1 MPHLLSE
8 ATCISQGWKPM
19 NSLAHQRDMRFFAG
33 LHVNSL
39 WKIWSGS
46 RVCPLLVNFTVQV
59 IMYPA
64 LVFAV
69 DVDEL
74 RELMHVTWSCNHQRA
89 LWRVNRCITS
99 WLSFPRL
106 VSRERTECLPSFT
119 LKKTASIIVNTVAC
133 KNGYLD
139 SGAAAHTKV
148 MPSCLRPTLI
158 DYPAA
163 LAKMTFSFTALASN
177 TVQMKPEF

>member
-1 MPHLLSE
+1 MFS
-8 ATCISQGWKPM
+8 
-19 NSLAHQRDMRFFAG
+19 
-33 LHVNSL
+33 
-39 WKIWSGS
+39 
-46 RVCPLLVNFTVQV
+46 
-59 IMYPA
+59 
-64 LVFAV
+64 
-69 DVDEL
+69 
-74 RELMHVTWSCNHQRA
+74 
-89 LWRVNRCITS
+89 
-99 WLSFPRL
+99 SFN
-106 VSRERTECLPSFT
+106 

-163 LAKMTFSFTALASN
+163 LAKLTFSFTAPASN